1 MLECTKKQRERIN
14 TCSLSEGWSVACM
27 AISCYLSYQI
37 AEYYD
42 GYVFFQFLV
51 PVFKLSNNYLKIVNG
66 IDAKLTL
73 SSFAMTSFSG
83 MCGMVVRF
91 QDSDIMVK

>member
-14 TCSLSEGWSVACM
+14 TCSLPEGWSVACM

-51 PVFKLSNNYLKIVNG
+51 PVFKLSNNFLEIVRKE
-66 IDAKLTL
+66 AKLTL
-73 SSFAMTSFSG
+73 SSFSMTSFSG
-83 MCGMVVRF
+83 MCEMVVRF
-91 QDSDIMVK
+91 QDSDIIVK